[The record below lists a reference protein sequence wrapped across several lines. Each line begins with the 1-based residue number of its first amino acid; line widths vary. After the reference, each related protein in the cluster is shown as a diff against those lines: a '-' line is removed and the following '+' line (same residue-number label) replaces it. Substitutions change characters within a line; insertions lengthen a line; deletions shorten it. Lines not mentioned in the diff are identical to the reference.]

1 MADYQSGINFFHRQL
16 SRLYSTL
23 YAMER
28 IREFPWDLFRFFFGQ
43 PIFLRLIYLNFYEY
57 AVVSLHKLTN
67 DQTKDVKGSYTLKR
81 FKNTI
86 RKDLVKVKYQKILD
100 RSLHEVKF
108 DPKIE
113 DITKRIKD
121 LRDNLMAHSNRMWL
135 GQTEDLPIQDI
146 PANVRFSELRELTDA
161 LEDLYE
167 AVNFQVS
174 ADAVPEEY
182 RRRIFNL
189 PSCEFNKYELSQEVD
204 QVLKTFAESSG
215 VWNLPETNPT
225 GLHQLTNEQIERLNS
240 FRVALGKPEIS
251 LSQNEIDE
259 INDQRR
265 LFDNPD
271 FRALSKEPS

>member
-1 MADYQSGINFFHRQL
+1 LPKIRRAERIFRNDDCLADYQSGINFFHRQL

-86 RKDLVKVKYQKILD
+86 RNDLVEVKYQKILD
-100 RSLHEVKF
+100 RRLREVKF

-135 GQTEDLPIQDI
+135 GQTEDLTIQDI

-174 ADAVPEEY
+174 ADAVPEKSGGGY
-182 RRRIFNL
+182 LTFLAASSTNTNL
-189 PSCEFNKYELSQEVD
+189 
-204 QVLKTFAESSG
+204 A
-215 VWNLPETNPT
+215 
-225 GLHQLTNEQIERLNS
+225 
-240 FRVALGKPEIS
+240 
-251 LSQNEIDE
+251 
-259 INDQRR
+259 RR
-265 LFDNPD
+265 LT
-271 FRALSKEPS
+271 KC